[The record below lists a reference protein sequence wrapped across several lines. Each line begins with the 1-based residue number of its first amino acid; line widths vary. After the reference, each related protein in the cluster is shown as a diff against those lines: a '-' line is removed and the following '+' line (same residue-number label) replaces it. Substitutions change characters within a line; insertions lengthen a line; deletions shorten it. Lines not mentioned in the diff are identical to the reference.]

1 MLKNIISIVLCF
13 LVIISCSNPISA
25 ENNKQEE
32 DNNQNIIPP
41 ATEEELIKYGV
52 DISQDDTVIT
62 KQIEENLK
70 LYFEEKGIYKV
81 ILKGTAKSSYSQ
93 DTSLSFLI
101 YTAAKNLLVNNI
113 IIDISGINFNDSS
126 IKSYMF
132 AEGMNTQEDVIFT
145 FVFPENKITVIKSY
159 AFHMLSSLRAIS
171 IPNSVITIE
180 EASFFQCSKLEKLT
194 LGNSLKTIGDS
205 AFINA
210 FSLKELTIPNSVTTI
225 EAGAFAYS
233 GLVSLTLPAS
243 LVTIGDIAFSASLS
257 LTTLTYLGKT
267 PNDVTT
273 VGKDIFVACTKLTT
287 LKVPN
292 ADDIKDSKW
301 KTFLGWSFQTVTK

>member
-52 DISQDDTVIT
+52 DISQDDADIT

-93 DTSLSFLI
+93 SNSLSFLI

-132 AEGMNTQEDVIFT
+132 AEGIGSQEDVIFT

-194 LGNSLKTIGDS
+194 LGNSLKIIGDS
-205 AFINA
+205 AFLEA
-210 FSLKELTIPNSVTTI
+210 SSLKELTIPNSVTTI
-225 EAGAFAYS
+225 EAGAFANS

-243 LVTIGDIAFSASLS
+243 LTAIGNLAFSASSS
-257 LTTLTYLGKT
+257 LTTLTYL
-267 PNDVTT
+267 
-273 VGKDIFVACTKLTT
+273 
-287 LKVPN
+287 
-292 ADDIKDSKW
+292 
-301 KTFLGWSFQTVTK
+301 

>member
-13 LVIISCSNPISA
+13 LVVVSCSNPISA

-41 ATEEELIKYGV
+41 ATEEEIRKYGV
-52 DISQDDTVIT
+52 DISQDDTAIT

-70 LYFEEKGIYKV
+70 LYFQEKGIYKV

-93 DTSLSFLI
+93 DTSLSFLV

-113 IIDISGINFNDSS
+113 IVDISGIDYNDSS
-126 IKSYMF
+126 IKGYMF
-132 AEGMNTQEDVIFT
+132 AEGINSQEDVIFT

-159 AFHMLSSLRAIS
+159 AFHMLSSLRELTM
-171 IPNSVITIE
+171 PNSVTSIE
-180 EASFFQCSKLEKLT
+180 KDAFLQCTKLEKLT

-205 AFINA
+205 AFLGA
-210 FSLKELTIPNSVTTI
+210 SSLKELTIPNSVITI
-225 EAGAFAYS
+225 EASAFANS
-233 GLVSLTLPAS
+233 GLVTLTLPAS
-243 LVTIGDIAFSASLS
+243 LTTIGNLSFSASSS

-267 PNDVTT
+267 PNDITT
-273 VGKDIFVACTKLTT
+273 VGKDIFVACTQLKT

-292 ADDIKDSKW
+292 ASNIDDEKW
-301 KTFLGWSFQTVTK
+301 KTFLGWSFQSVTR

>member
-1 MLKNIISIVLCF
+1 MYCDNLTILILPNVPNPDYNTWKNFLGRNFTEVKQQEYIEVICMLKNIISIVLCF

-52 DISQDDTVIT
+52 DISQDDTDII

-93 DTSLSFLI
+93 SNSLSFLI

-132 AEGMNTQEDVIFT
+132 AEGIGSQEDVIFT

-194 LGNSLKTIGDS
+194 LGNSLKIIGDS
-205 AFINA
+205 AFLEA
-210 FSLKELTIPNSVTTI
+210 SSLKELTIPNSVTTI
-225 EAGAFAYS
+225 EAGAFANS

-243 LVTIGDIAFSASLS
+243 LTAIGNLAFSASSS
-257 LTTLTYLGKT
+257 LTTLTYL
-267 PNDVTT
+267 
-273 VGKDIFVACTKLTT
+273 
-287 LKVPN
+287 
-292 ADDIKDSKW
+292 
-301 KTFLGWSFQTVTK
+301 

>member
-13 LVIISCSNPISA
+13 LVIISCSNPVSA

-52 DISQDDTVIT
+52 DISQDDADIT

-101 YTAAKNLLVNNI
+101 YTAAKNLYLNDI

-171 IPNSVITIE
+171 IPNSV
-180 EASFFQCSKLEKLT
+180 
-194 LGNSLKTIGDS
+194 
-205 AFINA
+205 
-210 FSLKELTIPNSVTTI
+210 TTI

-233 GLVSLTLPAS
+233 GLASLTLPAS
-243 LVTIGDIAFSASLS
+243 LTTIGNLAFSASSS

-267 PNDVTT
+267 PSDVTT
-273 VGKDIFVACTKLTT
+273 VGKDIFDACTKLTT

-292 ADDIKDSKW
+292 ALNIDDEKW
-301 KTFLGWSFQTVTK
+301 KTFLGYSFQTVTK

>member
-52 DISQDDTVIT
+52 DISQDDTDII

-171 IPNSVITIE
+171 IPNSV
-180 EASFFQCSKLEKLT
+180 
-194 LGNSLKTIGDS
+194 
-205 AFINA
+205 
-210 FSLKELTIPNSVTTI
+210 TTI

>member
-25 ENNKQEE
+25 ENNK
-32 DNNQNIIPP
+32 NIIPP

-52 DISQDDTVIT
+52 DISQDDTVII

-81 ILKGTAKSSYSQ
+81 ILKGTAKSYYSQ
-93 DTSLSFLI
+93 SNSLSFLI

-132 AEGMNTQEDVIFT
+132 AEGIGSQEDVIFT

-205 AFINA
+205 AFLEA
-210 FSLKELTIPNSVTTI
+210 SSLKELTIPNSVTTI
-225 EAGAFAYS
+225 EAGAFANS

-243 LVTIGDIAFSASLS
+243 LVTIGDIAFSASSS
-257 LTTLTYLGKT
+257 LTTLTYL
-267 PNDVTT
+267 
-273 VGKDIFVACTKLTT
+273 
-287 LKVPN
+287 
-292 ADDIKDSKW
+292 
-301 KTFLGWSFQTVTK
+301 

>member
-52 DISQDDTVIT
+52 DISQDDTDII

-93 DTSLSFLI
+93 SNYLSFLI
-101 YTAAKNLLVNNI
+101 YTAAKNLYLNDI
-113 IIDISGINFNDSS
+113 IIDISAINFNDSS

-132 AEGMNTQEDVIFT
+132 AEGIGSQEDVIFT
-145 FVFPENKITVIKSY
+145 FIFPENKITVIKSY
-159 AFHMLSSLRAIS
+159 AFHILSSLRAIS
-171 IPNSVITIE
+171 
-180 EASFFQCSKLEKLT
+180 
-194 LGNSLKTIGDS
+194 
-205 AFINA
+205 
-210 FSLKELTIPNSVTTI
+210 IPNSVTTI

-233 GLVSLTLPAS
+233 GLASLTLPAS
-243 LVTIGDIAFSASLS
+243 LTAIGNLAFSASSS

-267 PNDVTT
+267 PSDVTT

-292 ADDIKDSKW
+292 ALNIDDEKW
-301 KTFLGWSFQTVTK
+301 KTFLGYSFQIVTK

>member
-132 AEGMNTQEDVIFT
+132 AEGIGSQEDVIFT
-145 FVFPENKITVIKSY
+145 FIFPENKITVIKSY

-180 EASFFQCSKLEKLT
+180 RDAFFQCSKLEKLT

-233 GLVSLTLPAS
+233 GLASLTLPAS
-243 LVTIGDIAFSASLS
+243 LVTIGDIAFSASSS
-257 LTTLTYLGKT
+257 LATLTYLGKT

-273 VGKDIFVACTKLTT
+273 VGKDIFVAFTKLTT

-292 ADDIKDSKW
+292 ALNIDDEKW
-301 KTFLGWSFQTVTK
+301 KTFLGYSFQTVTK

>member
-52 DISQDDTVIT
+52 DISQDDTVII

-70 LYFEEKGIYKV
+70 LYFQEKGTYKV

-93 DTSLSFLI
+93 SNSLSFLI

-210 FSLKELTIPNSVTTI
+210 FSLKELTIRNSVTTI

-233 GLVSLTLPAS
+233 GLASLTLPAS
-243 LVTIGDIAFSASLS
+243 LTAIGNLAFSASSS

-273 VGKDIFVACTKLTT
+273 VGNDIFDACTKLTT

-292 ADDIKDSKW
+292 ALNIDDEKW

>member
-1 MLKNIISIVLCF
+1 MYKKIVLLLCF
-13 LVIISCSNPISA
+13 LAVISCSNPTSP
-25 ENNKQEE
+25 EKQE

-41 ATEEELIKYGV
+41 ATEEELRIYGV
-52 DISQDDTVIT
+52 DISQNDDVIMN
-62 KQIEENLK
+62 KIETNLK
-70 LYFEEKGIYKV
+70 SYFKEKGVYKV

-93 DTSLSFLI
+93 ETSLSFLV
-101 YTAAKNLLVNNI
+101 YTAAKKLYLNNI
-113 IIDISGINFNDSS
+113 IVDISGIDFNGNS
-126 IKSYMF
+126 IESYMF
-132 AEGMNTQEDVIFT
+132 AEGIGSQEDVIFT

-171 IPNSVITIE
+171 IPNSVTSIE
-180 EASFFQCSKLEKLT
+180 KDAFLQCTKLEKLI

-205 AFINA
+205 AFLGA
-210 FSLKELTIPNSVTTI
+210 SSLKELTIPNSVTTI
-225 EAGAFAYS
+225 EASAFAYS

-243 LVTIGDIAFSASLS
+243 LTAIGNLAFSASLS

-273 VGKDIFVACTKLTT
+273 VGNDIFDACIKLTT

-292 ADDIKDSKW
+292 ASNIDDEKW
-301 KTFLGWSFQTVTK
+301 KTFLGWSFQSVTR

>member
-52 DISQDDTVIT
+52 DISQDDTVII

-81 ILKGTAKSSYSQ
+81 ILKGTAKSYYSQ
-93 DTSLSFLI
+93 SNSLSFLI

-132 AEGMNTQEDVIFT
+132 AEGIGSQEDVIFT
-145 FVFPENKITVIKSY
+145 FVFSENKITVIKSY

-205 AFINA
+205 AFLEA
-210 FSLKELTIPNSVTTI
+210 SSLKELTIPNSVTTI
-225 EAGAFAYS
+225 EAGAFANS

-243 LVTIGDIAFSASLS
+243 LVTIGDIAFSASSS
-257 LTTLTYLGKT
+257 LTTLTYL
-267 PNDVTT
+267 
-273 VGKDIFVACTKLTT
+273 
-287 LKVPN
+287 
-292 ADDIKDSKW
+292 
-301 KTFLGWSFQTVTK
+301 

>member
-52 DISQDDTVIT
+52 DISQDDADII

-70 LYFEEKGIYKV
+70 LYFQEKGIYKV

-93 DTSLSFLI
+93 SNSLSFLI
-101 YTAAKNLLVNNI
+101 YTAAKNLYLNDI

-145 FVFPENKITVIKSY
+145 FVFPENKITVIRSY

-205 AFINA
+205 AFLEA
-210 FSLKELTIPNSVTTI
+210 SSLKELTIPNSVTTI
-225 EAGAFAYS
+225 EAGAFANS
-233 GLVSLTLPAS
+233 GLVTLSIPSSLT
-243 LVTIGDIAFSASLS
+243 TIGNLAFSASLS
-257 LTTLTYLGKT
+257 LATLTYLGKT

-301 KTFLGWSFQTVTK
+301 KTFLGYSFQTVTK

>member
-13 LVIISCSNPISA
+13 LVIISCSNPVSA

-52 DISQDDTVIT
+52 DISQDDADII

-70 LYFEEKGIYKV
+70 LYFQEKGIYKV

-93 DTSLSFLI
+93 SNSLSFLI
-101 YTAAKNLLVNNI
+101 YTAAKNLYLNDI

-132 AEGMNTQEDVIFT
+132 AEGIGSQEDVIFT

-243 LVTIGDIAFSASLS
+243 LVTIGDIAFSASSS

-267 PNDVTT
+267 PSDVTT
-273 VGKDIFVACTKLTT
+273 VGNDIFVACTKLTT

>member
-13 LVIISCSNPISA
+13 LVIISCSNPVSA

-52 DISQDDTVIT
+52 DISQDDADIT

-93 DTSLSFLI
+93 SNSLSFLI

-113 IIDISGINFNDSS
+113 IIDISAINFNDSS

-243 LVTIGDIAFSASLS
+243 LVTIGDIAFSASSS

-301 KTFLGWSFQTVTK
+301 KTFLGYSFQTVTK

>member
-52 DISQDDTVIT
+52 DISQDDTVII

-70 LYFEEKGIYKV
+70 LYFQEKGIYKV

-93 DTSLSFLI
+93 SNSLSFLI

-113 IIDISGINFNDSS
+113 IIDISAINFNDSS

>member
-52 DISQDDTVIT
+52 DISQDDADIT

-81 ILKGTAKSSYSQ
+81 ILKGTAKSYYSQ
-93 DTSLSFLI
+93 SNSLSFLI
-101 YTAAKNLLVNNI
+101 YTAAKNLYLNDI

-194 LGNSLKTIGDS
+194 LGNSLKIIGDS
-205 AFINA
+205 AFLEA
-210 FSLKELTIPNSVTTI
+210 SSLKELTIPNSVTTI
-225 EAGAFAYS
+225 EAGAFANS
-233 GLVSLTLPAS
+233 GLVTLSIPSSLT
-243 LVTIGDIAFSASLS
+243 TIGNLAFSASLS

>member
-52 DISQDDTVIT
+52 DISQDDTVII

-93 DTSLSFLI
+93 SNSLSFLI
-101 YTAAKNLLVNNI
+101 YTAAKNLYLNDI

-171 IPNSVITIE
+171 IPNSVTSIE
-180 EASFFQCSKLEKLT
+180 KDAFFQCSKLEKLT

-205 AFINA
+205 AFLEA
-210 FSLKELTIPNSVTTI
+210 SSLKELTIPNSVTTI

-243 LVTIGDIAFSASLS
+243 LVTIGDIAFSASSSLS
-257 LTTLTYLGKT
+257 TLTYLGKT
-267 PNDVTT
+267 PSDVTT
-273 VGKDIFVACTKLTT
+273 VGKDIFVACTELTT

>member
-1 MLKNIISIVLCF
+1 M
-13 LVIISCSNPISA
+13 
-25 ENNKQEE
+25 
-32 DNNQNIIPP
+32 
-41 ATEEELIKYGV
+41 
-52 DISQDDTVIT
+52 
-62 KQIEENLK
+62 
-70 LYFEEKGIYKV
+70 YFQEKGIYKV

-101 YTAAKNLLVNNI
+101 YTAAKNLYLNDI

-180 EASFFQCSKLEKLT
+180 KDAFLQCTKLEKLT

-205 AFINA
+205 AFLEA
-210 FSLKELTIPNSVTTI
+210 SSLKELTIPNSVTTI

-233 GLVSLTLPAS
+233 GLASLTLPAS
-243 LVTIGDIAFSASLS
+243 LTAIGNLAFSASSS

-273 VGKDIFVACTKLTT
+273 VGKDIFVAFTKLTT

-292 ADDIKDSKW
+292 ALNIDDEKW
-301 KTFLGWSFQTVTK
+301 KTFLGYSFQTVTK

>member
-52 DISQDDTVIT
+52 DISQDDTDII

-132 AEGMNTQEDVIFT
+132 AEGMNTQEYVIFT

-205 AFINA
+205 AFLEA
-210 FSLKELTIPNSVTTI
+210 SSLKELTIPNSVTTI
-225 EAGAFAYS
+225 EAGAFANS

-243 LVTIGDIAFSASLS
+243 LTAIGNLAFFSIIIFNY
-257 LTTLTYLGKT
+257 TYLFRK
-267 PNDVTT
+267 N
-273 VGKDIFVACTKLTT
+273 
-287 LKVPN
+287 
-292 ADDIKDSKW
+292 SK
-301 KTFLGWSFQTVTK
+301 

>member
-52 DISQDDTVIT
+52 DISQDDAAIT

-93 DTSLSFLI
+93 SNSLSFLI

-205 AFINA
+205 AFLEA
-210 FSLKELTIPNSVTTI
+210 SSLKELTIPNSVTTI
-225 EAGAFAYS
+225 EAGAFANS
-233 GLVSLTLPAS
+233 GLVTLSIPSSLT
-243 LVTIGDIAFSASLS
+243 TIGNLAFSASSS

-273 VGKDIFVACTKLTT
+273 VGKDIFVAFTKLTT

-292 ADDIKDSKW
+292 ALNIDDEKW
-301 KTFLGWSFQTVTK
+301 KTFLGYSFQTVTK

>member
-1 MLKNIISIVLCF
+1 MLKNIILIVLCF

-52 DISQDDTVIT
+52 DISQDDTDII

-93 DTSLSFLI
+93 SNSLSFLI

-205 AFINA
+205 AFLEA
-210 FSLKELTIPNSVTTI
+210 SSLKELTIPNSVTTI
-225 EAGAFAYS
+225 EAGAFANS
-233 GLVSLTLPAS
+233 GLVTLSIPSSLT
-243 LVTIGDIAFSASLS
+243 TIGNLAFSASSS

-273 VGKDIFVACTKLTT
+273 VGKDIFVAFTKLTT

-292 ADDIKDSKW
+292 ALNIDDEKW
-301 KTFLGWSFQTVTK
+301 KTFLGYSFQTVTK

>member
-52 DISQDDTVIT
+52 DISQDDAAIT

-93 DTSLSFLI
+93 SNSLYFLI
-101 YTAAKNLLVNNI
+101 YTAAKNLYLNDI
-113 IIDISGINFNDSS
+113 IIDISAINFNDSS

-132 AEGMNTQEDVIFT
+132 AEGIGSQEDVIFT
-145 FVFPENKITVIKSY
+145 FIFPENKITDYKILCFSY
-159 AFHMLSSLRAIS
+159 AI
-171 IPNSVITIE
+171 
-180 EASFFQCSKLEKLT
+180 FFE
-194 LGNSLKTIGDS
+194 GN
-205 AFINA
+205 IN
-210 FSLKELTIPNSVTTI
+210 
-225 EAGAFAYS
+225 
-233 GLVSLTLPAS
+233 
-243 LVTIGDIAFSASLS
+243 
-257 LTTLTYLGKT
+257 
-267 PNDVTT
+267 
-273 VGKDIFVACTKLTT
+273 TKLCNYYR
-287 LKVPN
+287 KGRFF
-292 ADDIKDSKW
+292 AMY
-301 KTFLGWSFQTVTK
+301 

>member
-52 DISQDDTVIT
+52 DISQDDADIT

-81 ILKGTAKSSYSQ
+81 ILKGTAKSYYSQ
-93 DTSLSFLI
+93 SNSLSFLI

-113 IIDISGINFNDSS
+113 IIDISGINYDS

-132 AEGMNTQEDVIFT
+132 AEGINNQEDVIFT
-145 FVFPENKITVIKSY
+145 FVFPDNKITVIKSY

-180 EASFFQCSKLEKLT
+180 KDAFLQCTKLEKLT

-205 AFINA
+205 AFLEA
-210 FSLKELTIPNSVTTI
+210 SSLKELTIPNSVTTI
-225 EAGAFAYS
+225 EAGAFANS

-243 LVTIGDIAFSASLS
+243 LTAIGNLAFFSIIIFNY
-257 LTTLTYLGKT
+257 TYLFRK
-267 PNDVTT
+267 N
-273 VGKDIFVACTKLTT
+273 
-287 LKVPN
+287 
-292 ADDIKDSKW
+292 SK
-301 KTFLGWSFQTVTK
+301 

>member
-52 DISQDDTVIT
+52 DISQDDTVII

-81 ILKGTAKSSYSQ
+81 ILKGTAKSYYSQ
-93 DTSLSFLI
+93 SNSLSFLI

-132 AEGMNTQEDVIFT
+132 AEGIGSQEDVIFT
-145 FVFPENKITVIKSY
+145 FVFSENKITVIKSY
-159 AFHMLSSLRAIS
+159 AF
-171 IPNSVITIE
+171 
-180 EASFFQCSKLEKLT
+180 
-194 LGNSLKTIGDS
+194 
-205 AFINA
+205 
-210 FSLKELTIPNSVTTI
+210 
-225 EAGAFAYS
+225 AYS
-233 GLVSLTLPAS
+233 GLASLTLPAS
-243 LVTIGDIAFSASLS
+243 LTAIGNLAFSASSS
-257 LTTLTYLGKT
+257 LATLTYLGKT
-267 PNDVTT
+267 PSDVTT
-273 VGKDIFVACTKLTT
+273 VGKDIFDACTKLTT

-292 ADDIKDSKW
+292 ALNIDDEKW